1 MIDSTSVSV
10 TANNKA
16 LKSESSPK
24 VTYSSG
30 ESNSNTNQ
38 ALWSFDD
45 AMKMDPET
53 VRNLQL
59 AHLNKLRTIH
69 GHARNFVKA
78 ENSRFVDE
86 KGQEHLDLIGGVG
99 VVTVGNNNEYVWDC
113 LQKCFNEK
121 LYMMGAISY
130 RNLAAAFSRNM
141 ALLSPG
147 QKLTRTWTATGGAEA
162 NEGVIK
168 LARLATRYKIN
179 KKRFLST
186 LNSFHGKTTGSVFLG
201 GKEKWQKYQGPPPFD
216 VDYIPYGDFHALEV
230 ALASGIYRAFV
241 VEPIQGE
248 GGVIVPPPGYLAKA
262 RELCTKYE
270 TYLVLDE
277 IQTGCGRTGK
287 FWACEHEN
295 VIPDCISFAKGF
307 SGGLVPF
314 GGYIATEELWNAAYG
329 TVETAFLHTATYQE
343 NTLGLA
349 AGVATIDFI
358 YQNNLLDRANKMGA
372 IMFDRLSK
380 HQSRYPHIIKEVRG
394 RGMMIGIEF
403 YPLPASVQELF
414 GEFYATP
421 VVDDLANKH
430 HVQVYCSLNNPSVFR
445 FLPPLTIPE
454 EDLDEGME
462 AVENAITAFDSKVKD
477 AVSTKAA

>member
-1 MIDSTSVSV
+1 MIDFTSTSVK
-10 TANNKA
+10 ANNKV
-16 LKSESSPK
+16 LETKSSTKDYQSAGDPNSK
-24 VTYSSG
+24 VPQG
-30 ESNSNTNQ
+30 
-38 ALWSFDD
+38 LWSFDD
-45 AMKMDPET
+45 AMKMAPET

-59 AHLNKLRTIH
+59 AHLNKLRTI
-69 GHARNFVKA
+69 R
-78 ENSRFVDE
+78 
-86 KGQEHLDLIGGVG
+86 GQQHLDLIGGVG
-99 VVTVGNNNEYVWDC
+99 VVTVGNNNEYVWNC

-121 LYMMGAISY
+121 LYMMGSISY
-130 RNLAAAFSRNM
+130 RNLAAAFGSNM

-168 LARLATRYKIN
+168 LIRLATRYKIN
-179 KKRFLST
+179 NKRFLST

-201 GKEKWQKYQGPPPFD
+201 GKEKWQKYQSPSLFD
-216 VDYIPYGDFHALEV
+216 VDYVPYGDFHALEV
-230 ALASGIYRAFV
+230 ALMSGIYRAFV

-248 GGVIVPPPGYLAKA
+248 GGVIVPPPGYFAKA
-262 RELCTKYE
+262 RELCTKYD

-295 VIPDCISFAKGF
+295 IIPDCISFAKGF
-307 SGGLVPF
+307 SGGLIPF

-329 TVETAFLHTATYQE
+329 TVETV

-358 YQNNLLDRANKMGA
+358 YQNNLLDRANKLGG

-380 HQSRYPHIIKEVRG
+380 LQTRYPDIIKEIRG
-394 RGMMIGIEF
+394 RGMMVGIEF
-403 YPLPASVQELF
+403 FRLPAVAQEVF
-414 GEFYATP
+414 GEFYALP
-421 VVDDLANKH
+421 IVNDLADNH
-430 HVQVYCSLNNPSVFR
+430 RVQVYCSLNNPSVFR

-454 EDLDEGME
+454 KDLDEGLKS
-462 AVENAITAFDSKVKD
+462 VED
-477 AVSTKAA
+477 AVAAFSVKINKDVMGQIFLINTNNFFS